1 MHARLW
7 LNVLLLLAV
16 AALGSWLLLGEPE
29 APPLPPPLAVSTIDP
44 ASVNRIHLGRPGNPD
59 LLLQRSGTEWQMV
72 SPVQARANPFRIN
85 SLLSLLQTY
94 SISTVNAD
102 PGAVGLTD
110 NNSVV
115 TLAFDDEVFRFGDSN
130 PLDQSRYLLHRNT
143 IHLVEDTL
151 YQQLLQDAGFFVDK
165 RLLSDME
172 QLVSVTLSDPAL
184 SITDP
189 ALLIRWQQLEAERVS
204 LADATVSGAELLIET
219 TTGIQIPLRLLISST
234 EVQLIRPDMGL
245 VYHLPTAQAVDLGLT
260 TTVTE

>member
-16 AALGSWLLLGEPE
+16 TALGSWLLLGEPA

-44 ASVNRIHLGRPGNPD
+44 TTVNRIHLGRPGNPD
-59 LLLQRSGTEWQMV
+59 LLLQRSGKTWQMV

-94 SISTVNAD
+94 SIATVNAD
-102 PGAVGLTD
+102 PGTLGLTD

-115 TLAFDDEVFRFGDSN
+115 TLAFDNALFRFGDSN
-130 PLDQSRYLLHRNT
+130 PLDQSRYLLHGNT

-151 YQQLLQDAGFFVDK
+151 YQQLLQDTGFFVDK

-172 QLVSVTLSDPAL
+172 KPVSVTLSDPAL

-189 ALLIRWQQLEAERVS
+189 ALLTRWQQLEADKVS
-204 LADATVSGAELLIET
+204 LDDATVSGSELLLEMT
-219 TTGIQIPLRLLISST
+219 NGEKIPFRVHMSST
-234 EVQLIRPDMGL
+234 EIQLLRPDTGL
-245 VYHLPTAQAVDLGLT
+245 VYHLPAAQAEVLGLT
-260 TTVTE
+260 TTVAE